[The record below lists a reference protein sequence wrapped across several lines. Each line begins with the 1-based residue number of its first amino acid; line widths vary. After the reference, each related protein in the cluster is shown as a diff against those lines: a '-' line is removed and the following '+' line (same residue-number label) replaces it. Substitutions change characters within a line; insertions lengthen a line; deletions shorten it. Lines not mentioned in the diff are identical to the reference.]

1 MCFFWVFSLI
11 TFVHYYLTILAVQRA
26 AWWLVGYGLAPL
38 GHCMVFFWSLSGSNC
53 LVYNRLIGLHADCVS
68 HTVSLWI
75 VVTLWHIESFPLYS
89 RLFLLNRCQNYVHFL
104 LYLGYYLMA
113 KYDRSGMYGA
123 VSSPYQESDRKICL
137 NFWFNMY
144 NVSLHYYLRKIKG

>member
-1 MCFFWVFSLI
+1 M
-11 TFVHYYLTILAVQRA
+11 
-26 AWWLVGYGLAPL
+26 
-38 GHCMVFFWSLSGSNC
+38 
-53 LVYNRLIGLHADCVS
+53 
-68 HTVSLWI
+68 
-75 VVTLWHIESFPLYS
+75 
-89 RLFLLNRCQNYVHFL
+89 NRCQNYVHFL

-144 NVSLHYYLRKIKG
+144 NVSLLYTTIYVKLKDNTVKKSLRKICLNVWFNLT